1 MENNK
6 VVEFFGN
13 LNLTILPANV
23 AEYIKTQII
32 ADNDISLMG
41 DDDEDFVEV
50 KNFIEENYPLAI
62 AKSGAEVPVIEQPAA
77 PAEPIVEEPVIEE
90 PKPKTISEQI
100 GEIEGLIG
108 GYKLKMGR
116 AKGEDK
122 ERYKDTIA
130 GFELKLKRLKSKK
143 ESGGDVVVASAS
155 YSRPEDKQIPST
167 EVIDFSLS
175 SNDPSHMADGGEIH
189 KGDSIM
195 INKFSDP
202 AHEKDRSKYIGK
214 ELVVLFAKPNGTYEV
229 FDRATGDKVPFDID
243 PKELVS
249 YERYGWGGDLLK
261 RSKELAQKGLGK
273 IGSGKPSHPEEPTN
287 KKGRYTLGDFNSD
300 NFDHKGML
308 ELAST
313 VSDKWSTVELE
324 RLFLSLND
332 SNHRSL
338 GDILLNYIN
347 SRKQKDANNEKIF
360 MDKFLQ
366 SIKSELSKKYADGGG
381 IEKNGDS
388 TSASDSIRNTL
399 DKINEILRKKD
410 ENWDEGLMKVTLPSI
425 YAIDIAN
432 AESQGGTKH
441 KWLTIEY
448 GDSNIALI
456 NEVSMKE
463 AGITESDV
471 ELIADFAK
479 ANNPDYRESSENMDS
494 LEYAKSHREWEAMVA
509 ADKLPEI
516 GDLVDT
522 RGWTVYARSG
532 NDGKT
537 EKGFNKLA
545 KKADDLMKSGD
556 FVAIITEDAEQYY
569 LRTRE
574 TKSQVDETRIYAK
587 GGGFEKLSRE
597 VSKEYFGQHVPK
609 KYQSEYGKTYTK
621 EGAEEVGKRVAAKVY
636 RKQQSH

>member
-32 ADNDISLMG
+32 ADNDISLIA

-62 AKSGAEVPVIEQPAA
+62 AKSGTEVPVIEQPAA
-77 PAEPIVEEPVIEE
+77 PSEPIVEEPVIEE

-130 GFELKLKRLKSKK
+130 GFELKLKRLKAKK
-143 ESGGDVVVASAS
+143 ESGGDVVVASTS
-155 YSRPEDKQIPST
+155 YSRPEDKKIPST

-175 SNDPSHMADGGEIH
+175 SNDPSHMADGGGIQDL
-189 KGDSIM
+189 DSLR
-195 INKFSDP
+195 NHVHNHVS
-202 AHEKDRSKYIGK
+202 SGYIGSRLYDLGYK
-214 ELVVLFAKPNGTYEV
+214 DGLEYRAIDKVRAKMIDILIEH
-229 FDRATGDKVPFDID
+229 GDK
-243 PKELVS
+243 EYSVS
-249 YERYGWGGDLLK
+249 NLNKLISD
-261 RSKELAQKGLGK
+261 AAIIQLGK
-273 IGSGKPSHPEEPTN
+273 PTN
-287 KKGRYTLGDFNSD
+287 LESSHVGAMKKL
-300 NFDHKGML
+300 K
-308 ELAST
+308 
-313 VSDKWSTVELE
+313 
-324 RLFLSLND
+324 
-332 SNHRSL
+332 
-338 GDILLNYIN
+338 
-347 SRKQKDANNEKIF
+347 
-360 MDKFLQ
+360 
-366 SIKSELSKKYADGGG
+366 DGGG
-381 IEKNGDS
+381 IPHVYDADSYEDARQAIEGEFSNEKIEDS
-388 TSASDSIRNTL
+388 FTAEDVKYLASIVHKMREEDVEPL
-399 DKINEILRKKD
+399 DI
-410 ENWDEGLMKVTLPSI
+410 W
-425 YAIDIAN
+425 
-432 AESQGGTKH
+432 ES
-441 KWLTIEY
+441 
-448 GDSNIALI
+448 
-456 NEVSMKE
+456 NEVQNYLTNLS
-463 AGITESDV
+463 
-471 ELIADFAK
+471 AK
-479 ANNPDYRESSENMDS
+479 YKNKSSENMDS
-494 LEYAKSHREWEAMVA
+494 PEYAKSHREWEATVA

-516 GDLVDT
+516 GDMVDT
-522 RGWTVYARSG
+522 RGWTLYARSG